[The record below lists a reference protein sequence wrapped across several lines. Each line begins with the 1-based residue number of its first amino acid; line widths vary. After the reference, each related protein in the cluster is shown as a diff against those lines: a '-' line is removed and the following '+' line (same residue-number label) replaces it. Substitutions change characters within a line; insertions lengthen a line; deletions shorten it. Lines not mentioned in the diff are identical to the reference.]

1 MTTDY
6 TDYYWDSADA
16 SAFLSVL
23 AVEPNIIGPVA
34 GEATVAPGTDP
45 ARWYLAVRAGH
56 TLATPDGC
64 AETPPAVA
72 QSLLGVWA

>member
-16 SAFLSVL
+16 SAFLDVL
-23 AVEPNIIGPVA
+23 ATEHNIIGPVA
-34 GEATVAPGTDP
+34 GDSAIALGTDP
-45 ARWYLAVRAGH
+45 ARWYLAVRTDNAL
-56 TLATPDGC
+56 TTPDGC